1 MKKYHPLLELILARA
16 REFYREPEAI
26 FWVYVFPIILALT
39 LGIAFREKPPDPVRV
54 AVVEG
59 GSPGSSGALAPP
71 EAARRLESDGRFRVE
86 LEPAGEARA
95 DLARGRIDLIVSID
109 GGYFYAFDPMRI
121 EGRLARSLADEA
133 LRGRPGGAPAVTDA
147 AVQEP
152 GSRYID
158 FLIPGLIGMNIMG
171 GGLWG
176 VGFVIVDM
184 RVRKLLK
191 RYVAA
196 PMRRSDFLLS
206 FAGGRMLFLI
216 PEILVLLLLGSL
228 AFGVPIKGSAA
239 GVAIVSL
246 ASAVCFSGMGLLVAS
261 RAKKIEVVS
270 GLLNLVMLPMW
281 IFSGVFFSADRFPD
295 VLQPAIHA
303 LPLTAT
309 NDALRA
315 IMLEGRPLATQASEL
330 LILAAWGLASFV
342 VSLRIFRWS

>member
-1 MKKYHPLLELILARA
+1 MRKYHPLLELILARA

-26 FWVYVFPIILALT
+26 FWVYVFPIILALA
-39 LGIAFREKPPDPVRV
+39 LGIAFREKPPEPVRV
-54 AVVEG
+54 AIVVEG
-59 GSPGSSGALAPP
+59 GNSGSSGALAPRD
-71 EAARRLESDGRFRVE
+71 AASRLESDGRFRAE
-86 LEPAGEARA
+86 LRSAGDARA
-95 DLARGRIDLIVSID
+95 DLARGRIDLIVSFD
-109 GGYFYAFDPMRI
+109 GGYSYAFDPMRI
-121 EGRLARSLADEA
+121 EGRLARALADEA
-133 LRGRPGGAPAVTDA
+133 LRGRPGGVPVTDA

-228 AFGVPIKGSAA
+228 AFGVPIKGSVA
-239 GVAIVSL
+239 GVAIISL

-281 IFSGVFFSADRFPD
+281 IFSGVFFSSERFPD
-295 VLQPAIHA
+295 FLQPAIHA

-315 IMLEGRPLATQASEL
+315 VMLEGRPLVTQAGEL
-330 LILAAWGLASFV
+330 LILAAWGLVSFA